1 MVTDSGF
8 HGLVG
13 SGIRRIMS
21 NPRYAIPLAALAVLP
36 ASAQFTAVN
45 SGLPEPPRPCAAW
58 GDYDNDGDLDALIA
72 GEGRQGTVSSAIY
85 RNTAGSFSNSGVSL
99 LGLESADAAWGDF
112 DNDGDLDLAMTG
124 LTNGGAV
131 TTRVY
136 RNNLT
141 TFTAIAGP
149 FQNLFAGQIAWIDT
163 DGDGDL
169 DLFYT
174 GVNSTSPTLGQP
186 FTRLY
191 RNDAGTFTAATH
203 PFGNFGVGGFA
214 WEDYDRDG
222 DPDLLITGS
231 EVPGSG
237 CPLWRNDGGAFT
249 KVPSGLP
256 DTGIGFLEWGDYDS
270 DGDSDL
276 LFGGDSDDGWISRIY
291 RNDAGIFVNI
301 NAPLVAV
308 IWSSAKWGDYDN
320 DGDLDAMVI
329 GSDPVEGVPV
339 SKLYRND
346 AGSFI
351 DSGAVLHE
359 AWLGLTNWADY
370 DGDGDLDLLIA
381 GNSEGGD
388 HLTLYRNDV
397 IVHDTAPGPPLNPL
411 ATVAGNPRHAGVG
424 FRDRR
429 ADSGRGADIQ
439 RPDRHHARRLGNCHG
454 PRRGRRV
461 PPAGGS
467 RQCGLFAGV
476 PSARPGARDDLPLE
490 RAKHRWWAH
499 GIRFH
504 GGRQLRGDGRRA
516 GKCLVR
522 RDGGHVPCGLA
533 RDAGELVPD
542 RGLVRSFRLDPGRHA
557 GRGRRHRFVRIQ
569 RSGLRPSRGAIL
581 SRGAALR
588 SASKKNPCGP

>member
-1 MVTDSGF
+1 
-8 HGLVG
+8 
-13 SGIRRIMS
+13 MS
-21 NPRYAIPLAALAVLP
+21 IPRFAIPLAALAVLP

-58 GDYDNDGDLDALIA
+58 GDYDNDGDLDVLIA

-85 RNTAGSFSNSGVSL
+85 RNAGGSFSNSGVSL
-99 LGLESADAAWGDF
+99 LGLESADVAWGDF

-174 GVNSTSPTLGQP
+174 GVNSTSPTLGLP

-231 EVPGSG
+231 EVPGTG
-237 CPLWRNDGGAFT
+237 CPLWRNDGGTFT

-291 RNDAGIFVNI
+291 RNDAGSFVNI

-351 DSGAVLHE
+351 DSGVELHE

-388 HLTLYRNDV
+388 HLTLYRNDAV
-397 IVHDTAPGPPLNPL
+397 VHDTAPGPPLNPL
-411 ATVAGNPRHAGVG
+411 ATVAGTRATLAWDSATDAQTPAAGLTYNVRIGTTPGGSEVVTAHA
-424 FRDRR
+424 
-429 ADSGRGADIQ
+429 A
-439 RPDRHHARRLGNCHG
+439 
-454 PRRGRRV
+454 
-461 PPAGGS
+461 AGGFHRLADPGNAAHS
-467 RQCGLFAGV
+467 RVFQV
-476 PSARPGARDDLPLE
+476 
-490 RAKHRWWAH
+490 
-499 GIRFH
+499 
-504 GGRQLRGDGRRA
+504 
-516 GKCLVR
+516 
-522 RDGGHVPCGLA
+522 
-533 RDAGELVPD
+533 
-542 RGLVRSFRLDPGRHA
+542 RGLVPGTTYHWSVQSIDGGLMASAFTADGSFVATADEPENVSFGVTAGTFHAAWRGTPGSVYRIEASSDLSGWTPVATPVAAA
-557 GRGRRHRFVRIQ
+557 GTGLFEFSGPVSAHPAARFYRAA
-569 RSGLRPSRGAIL
+569 RP
-581 SRGAALR
+581 
-588 SASKKNPCGP
+588 